1 MDHDDCIFC
10 RIIAGQSPASVV
22 REDGLTLAFMDTRQ
36 FHPGHVLIVPK
47 VHVADVRDL
56 DDATGA
62 ALMSA
67 LIEVTR
73 ATSAA
78 FPSPGMSVWHSIGE
92 AGGQEVFHLHFHV
105 HPREEG
111 DRVMEIYPSAPGTP
125 DRAVL
130 DRMAAAIRP
139 HLGQGT

>member
-1 MDHDDCIFC
+1 MDDDCVFC

-22 REDGLTLAFMDTRQ
+22 REDALTLAFMDMRQ
-36 FHPGHVLIVPK
+36 FHPGHVLVVPK

-56 DDATGA
+56 DDETGA
-62 ALMSA
+62 AMMSA
-67 LIEVTR
+67 LIDVTR

-105 HPREEG
+105 HPREES
-111 DRVMEIYPSAPGTP
+111 DRVMEIYPSQPEIPGR
-125 DRAVL
+125 DVL
-130 DRMAAAIRP
+130 EQLAAAIRP
-139 HLGQGT
+139 HLEQGG

>member
-1 MDHDDCIFC
+1 MDDDCVFC

-22 REDGLTLAFMDTRQ
+22 REDALTLAFMDMRQ
-36 FHPGHVLIVPK
+36 FHPGHVLVVPK

-56 DDATGA
+56 DDETGA
-62 ALMSA
+62 AMMSA
-67 LIEVTR
+67 LIDVTR

-105 HPREEG
+105 HPREES
-111 DRVMEIYPSAPGTP
+111 DRVMEIYPSQPETQ
-125 DRAVL
+125 DRDVL
-130 DRMAAAIRP
+130 EQLAAAIRP
-139 HLGQGT
+139 HLEQDG